1 MSAATLSSPTA
12 SPVVGA
18 ACQCNVLDASPLSIL
33 RSMAAAPPALMVVN
47 LARRVEAV
55 LVALMALT

>member
-1 MSAATLSSPTA
+1 M
-12 SPVVGA
+12 
-18 ACQCNVLDASPLSIL
+18 LDASPLSIL